1 MAKYERK
8 DILRLVEENNVKFII
23 IQFTAIFVFLKNI
36 AITDRQLENA
46 LDNNIMFDGSSIS
59 GFVGIEEN

>member
-8 DILRLVEENNVKFII
+8 DILRLVEENNVKFIR

>member
-1 MAKYERK
+1 
-8 DILRLVEENNVKFII
+8 I